1 MGEIEIIVNQIYC
14 DRQKHNGVLNC
25 GYFDA
30 GGRWYPNEREICE
43 CCSRVRSPSRAYPYS
58 LLRHIKTKRHIRELV
73 LRRLHDVQ

>member
-1 MGEIEIIVNQIYC
+1 MGEIEVIVEQIYR
-14 DRQKHNGVLNC
+14 DRQGKNGVKSL

-73 LRRLHDVQ
+73 LRRLHDIQ